1 MKRKCLAQFADVFA
15 GRINALA
22 PRLDDCRPDHFANV
36 ELARE
41 MRAERV
47 AFVASDLFALLVAA
61 GVHAIL
67 EQRAE
72 NLWTY
77 MRPIFRGRF
86 AKAVCFGALELNRID
101 DGKQSAVEILNVDES
116 TTTRFSSG
124 RHLAK

>member
-1 MKRKCLAQFADVFA
+1 MC
-15 GRINALA
+15 
-22 PRLDDCRPDHFANV
+22 
-36 ELARE
+36 
-41 MRAERV
+41 AERV

-77 MRPIFRGRF
+77 MRPILRGRF

-101 DGKQSAVEILNVDES
+101 HGKQSAVEILNVDES
-116 TTTRFSSG
+116 TARRFSSG